1 MKLSIQAISNGPW
14 KQNCYVVADVDT
26 KKSFIVDPGSEA
38 KKIQKFIDEEGLDP
52 IAIVNTHGHFDH
64 VGAVDSLMK
73 TYQIPF
79 FLSGDDAKLLK
90 QANIYKILFGVKDP
104 ITIPQITTS
113 IGVEARKLSVGPFEI
128 IVIAT
133 PGHTKGS
140 VCLIIENEMFSG
152 DTIFSNQLGRT
163 DLPGGSSESLLKSA
177 DVLRDLDGSLNVWP
191 GHGKSFTLKN
201 LWANLDGK
209 CNR

>member
-90 QANIYKILFGVKDP
+90 QANIYKILFEVKDP

-113 IGVEARKLSVGPFEI
+113 IGVEDRKLSVGPFEI

-201 LWANLDGK
+201 LWANLDKK

>member
-90 QANIYKILFGVKDP
+90 QANIYKILFEVKDP

-113 IGVEARKLSVGPFEI
+113 IGVEDRKLSVGPFEI

-177 DVLRDLDGSLNVWP
+177 DVLRALDGSLNVWP

-201 LWANLDGK
+201 LWANLEVK
-209 CNR
+209 FKR

>member
-90 QANIYKILFGVKDP
+90 QANIYKILFEVKEP

-113 IGVEARKLSVGPFEI
+113 IGVKDRKLSVGPFEI

-191 GHGKSFTLKN
+191 GHGKSFTLKD

>member
-1 MKLSIQAISNGPW
+1 LKLSIQAISNGPW

-90 QANIYKILFGVKDP
+90 QANIYKILFEVKDP

-113 IGVEARKLSVGPFEI
+113 IGVEDRKLSVGPFEI

-191 GHGKSFTLKN
+191 GHGKSFRLKN
-201 LWANLDGK
+201 LWANLDK
-209 CNR
+209 ECNR